1 MQFSSTGALR
11 LVIIAILVICT
22 PGLAAAAALTLE
34 EAESLAVARDAGVA
48 GIEERSA
55 ALSEAAVA
63 DQQLPDPELRFGA
76 VNLPVDS
83 FSLDDQNMTQILV
96 GLRQRIPRGKTRSLR
111 RERTESMAAAEFAMA
126 EDRRREVVRAV
137 RNTWIERAFVTRA
150 IAIVERQQSWFHQL
164 EDAATAAYA
173 SGGRRQHELFRIAM
187 ERELLE
193 EDKER
198 LRQLGRSWDAELERW
213 LGPQAGPADPS
224 DIPELPSP
232 PPRQVAA
239 ATLAGHPV
247 LTAQARRAEA
257 GKFGVDLA
265 RQQSRPNWAIDVSY
279 GFRQGEDRAGDDRPD
294 FFSAMLSFDMPIFP
308 KNRQDRRVSAAM
320 ATELEMKSLL
330 KDRQRVLR
338 RSFESAW
345 ADENV
350 LEQRVELFENRVLPS
365 ALANVEAT
373 RQAYR
378 NDVVLFD
385 ELVRSEKSL
394 LDTRM
399 RLLRLRADHALS
411 TAELLYLTGES
422 R

>member
-1 MQFSSTGALR
+1 MQYSSTGALR
-11 LVIIAILVICT
+11 LVIIGILVVC
-22 PGLAAAAALTLE
+22 PLGLAGALSLE

-55 ALSEAAVA
+55 ALSESAVA
-63 DQQLPDPELRFGA
+63 DEQLPDPELRFGA

-83 FSLDDQNMTQILV
+83 FSLDDENMTQILV

-111 RERTESMAAAEFAMA
+111 REQTETMAAAEFEMA
-126 EDRRREVVRAV
+126 EERRREVVRAV
-137 RNTWIERAFVTRA
+137 RSAWIERAFVERA
-150 IAIVERQQSWFHQL
+150 IAIVERQQSWFLQL

-198 LRQLGRSWDAELERW
+198 LRQMGRSWDAELGRW
-213 LGPQAGPADPS
+213 LGPQADAANPS
-224 DIPELPSP
+224 DIPELPSLP
-232 PPRQVAA
+232 PKQMATV
-239 ATLAGHPV
+239 TLAGHPT
-247 LTAQARRAEA
+247 LTAQTRRAEA
-257 GKFGVDLA
+257 GKVGVDLA
-265 RQQSRPNWAIDVSY
+265 KQQSRPNWAIDVSY

-294 FFSAMLSFDMPIFP
+294 FFSAMLSFEMPIFP

-330 KDRQRVLR
+330 RDRQRIIR

-350 LEQRVELFENRVLPS
+350 LEQRIDLFENRVLPS

-394 LDTRM
+394 LDSRM

-411 TAELLYLTGES
+411 TAELLYLTGVS